1 MVASRPSSFKLF
13 TTMRTYSSSRSSR
26 VPLRSSSPS
35 DLSSQE
41 HSRKRPL
48 SERLSLHNIP
58 QPLKRARTTTASSS
72 TPTSKPKPKPKPKH
86 KYKGKEERP
95 PKGLTQLH
103 FSVDSSILRTC
114 PLCDLTY
121 TKGAPEDETL
131 HNSHCARIQR
141 GMQWRRDEEKSTPDA
156 RFPEIATGVKLKDG
170 KSGRIISVNADAGGK
185 IGSKVCSNGL

>member
-1 MVASRPSSFKLF
+1 
-13 TTMRTYSSSRSSR
+13 MRTYTSSRSSR
-26 VPLRSSSPS
+26 VPLRSSPPS

-72 TPTSKPKPKPKPKH
+72 TAISKPKPKHKH
-86 KYKGKEERP
+86 KYKGKEDRP

-103 FSVDSSILRTC
+103 FAIDSSILRTC

-141 GMQWRRDEEKSTPDA
+141 GMQWRRDEERSTPDA
-156 RFPEIATGVKLKDG
+156 QVSEIATGVKLKEG

-185 IGSKVCSNGL
+185 IGSKVCPNRL

>member
-1 MVASRPSSFKLF
+1 
-13 TTMRTYSSSRSSR
+13 MRTYSSSRSSR

-58 QPLKRARTTTASSS
+58 QPLKRARTTTASTS
-72 TPTSKPKPKPKPKH
+72 TPISKPKPKPKQ
-86 KYKGKEERP
+86 KYKGKEDRP
-95 PKGLTQLH
+95 PKALTQLH
-103 FSVDSSILRTC
+103 FAIDSSVLRTC

-131 HNSHCARIQR
+131 HNSHCARVQR
-141 GMQWRRDEEKSTPDA
+141 GMQWRRDEERSTPDGQVS
-156 RFPEIATGVKLKDG
+156 EIATGVKLKEG

-185 IGSKVCSNGL
+185 IGSKVCSNRL

>member
-1 MVASRPSSFKLF
+1 MVASRLLIPL
-13 TTMRTYSSSRSSR
+13 TTMRTYSSRSPR

-58 QPLKRARTTTASSS
+58 QPLKRARTTTASSP
-72 TPTSKPKPKPKPKH
+72 TPTSKPKPKPKPKP
-86 KYKGKEERP
+86 KQRYKGKEDRP

-103 FSVDSSILRTC
+103 FSIDSSILRTC

-131 HNSHCARIQR
+131 HNSHCARVQKGI
-141 GMQWRRDEEKSTPDA
+141 QWRRDEERSTPSA
-156 RFPEIATGVKLKDG
+156 QFSEIATGVKLKNG
-170 KSGRIISVNADAGGK
+170 KSGRIISINADAGGK
-185 IGSKVCSNGL
+185 IGSKVCSNRL

>member
-1 MVASRPSSFKLF
+1 
-13 TTMRTYSSSRSSR
+13 MRTYSSSRSSR

-48 SERLSLHNIP
+48 SERLSLQNIP
-58 QPLKRARTTTASSS
+58 PPLKRARTTTTSSS
-72 TPTSKPKPKPKPKH
+72 TSTSKPKPKPKH
-86 KYKGKEERP
+86 RYKGKEDRP

-103 FSVDSSILRTC
+103 FTLDSSILRTC

-131 HNSHCARIQR
+131 HNSHCARVR
-141 GMQWRRDEEKSTPDA
+141 KGMQWRRDEERSAVDTQ
-156 RFPEIATGVKLKDG
+156 FSEIATGVKLKDG

-185 IGSKVCSNGL
+185 IGSKVCPNRL